1 MSTPDDPLNRVLAR
15 LLEVGTWLSSFI
27 IAVGLF
33 VPARTTV
40 VTAGI
45 ALFIALPV
53 VRVLVMFVTFVR
65 RRDGWGIIIAGLV
78 LTIIALGAALG
89 ATG

>member
-27 IAVGLF
+27 IAVGLL